1 MKEQDYEHLPNHYCL
16 GNLKLP
22 DTSNIKLE
30 KIVLSPLNESEGY
43 RILEV
48 VSTYRPGQL
57 NWEYY
62 TMLKIQDFSATQILR
77 EINFGHFEVPKTAIL
92 TI

>member
-1 MKEQDYEHLPNHYCL
+1 MILNFQTAARNKLNLIEEQNYVHLPNNFSL

-22 DTSNIKLE
+22 DTSIIKLE

-48 VSTYRPGQL
+48 VSTYRQ
-57 NWEYY
+57 
-62 TMLKIQDFSATQILR
+62 
-77 EINFGHFEVPKTAIL
+77 GHPN
-92 TI
+92 

>member
-1 MKEQDYEHLPNHYCL
+1 MKEQDYEHLPNNYTL

-48 VSTYRPGQL
+48 VSTHVQTWVGNL
-57 NWEYY
+57 
-62 TMLKIQDFSATQILR
+62 IGITQCENLRIFLPLRFYVKSIL
-77 EINFGHFEVPKTAIL
+77 VIL
-92 TI
+92 TSQKLRF